1 MQRSE
6 LDALLLSNVV
16 DVRFERRRPVFGR
29 PSTRRM
35 LCTKSL
41 PLLGSVNGRVALNYR
56 PPKTVPDYN
65 PTEKN
70 VIIVWDIFMQNYRTI
85 NADTF
90 TVLKVIPAN
99 DEFWKYFNETLRNM
113 SAGDKTLYMES

>member
-6 LDALLLSNVV
+6 LDALLLNNVV
-16 DVRFERRRPVFGR
+16 DVRFDRRRPIFGK
-29 PSTRRM
+29 PSTRRI

-41 PLLGSVNGRVALNYR
+41 ALLGSSNGRISLNYR
-56 PPKTVPDYN
+56 PPRTVPKYD
-65 PTEKN
+65 PVTKN

-85 NADTF
+85 NADSF
-90 TVLKVIPAN
+90 VVLKVVPAN

-113 SAGDKTLYMES
+113 SANDKMVYMES